1 MKALNNYTP
10 FGRYA
15 ARGLGANYLKITFA
29 VLQRRKFFTFISLF
43 GISFTLT
50 ILVVATAFLDHLI
63 APGYPEVNRD
73 RSLYIWGLKEK
84 DTKKG
89 GMSSGPVSFSFINTY
104 VRTLKTPAKVAATS
118 MPNSINIYL
127 NNHKLKV
134 NYRYTDANFWDI
146 TSFEFLEGK
155 PYTQQNIANNDF
167 VVVINDLVRDE
178 YVGKGQSAVGKM
190 IELDNVNY
198 RIIGVVKGCPITR
211 IQVASDLYFPYNTSK
226 SDLKDPSLRG
236 SFAAIILPDNPEDF
250 SKIQAEFSV
259 VASKINPSKTGDKW
273 FNPDKL
279 YVFADRYVTSFTR
292 QFRGD
297 GENSGEAVVF
307 SILFGII
314 FLFMSLPA
322 INLININISRIMERA
337 SEIGVR
343 KAFGASS
350 KTLVIQFVIENI
362 ILTLI
367 GGVLAIFMSLG
378 VIYYLNHSDLIAYI
392 DLSFNWKVF
401 LGAIT
406 VSLVF
411 GLLSGVYPAWRMSK
425 LQVVDALKA

>member
-1 MKALNNYTP
+1 ML
-10 FGRYA
+10 
-15 ARGLGANYLKITFA
+15 LNYLKITLA

-73 RSLYIWGLKEK
+73 RSLYIWTLKEK
-84 DTKKG
+84 DSKKS

-104 VRTLKTPAKVAATS
+104 VRTLKTPAKVAAAS

-134 NYRYTDANFWDI
+134 NYRYTDADFWNV

-155 PYTQQNIANNDF
+155 HYTGQNIANNDY
-167 VVVINDLVRDE
+167 VVVINDHVRDE
-178 YVGKGQSAVGKM
+178 YVGKGQPAVGKM
-190 IELDNVNY
+190 IEVDNVNY
-198 RIIGVVKGCPITR
+198 RIIGVVRGCPITR

-226 SDLKDPSLRG
+226 SDLKTPGLRG
-236 SFAAIILPDNPEDF
+236 QFSAIILPDNPDDLP
-250 SKIQAEFSV
+250 KLQAEFDA
-259 VASKINPSKTGDKW
+259 VASKIKIPPTGDKW

-279 YVFADRYVTSFTR
+279 YVYADRYVTSFTR
-292 QFRGD
+292 QLRGD
-297 GENSGEAVVF
+297 TEKSGEAVVF
-307 SILFGII
+307 SILLGII
-314 FLFMSLPA
+314 FLFMALPA
-322 INLININISRIMERA
+322 INLININVSRIMERA
-337 SEIGVR
+337 SEIGIR

-350 KTLVIQFVIENI
+350 KTLVVQFVVENI

-367 GGVLAIFMSLG
+367 GGILAIFMSLG
-378 VIYYLNHSDLIAYI
+378 IIYYLNHSDLIAYI

-401 LGAIT
+401 VGAIA
-406 VSLVF
+406 VSLLF

-425 LQVVDALKA
+425 LQVVEALKN